1 MHSCKLKIGCLFE
14 VEHIFRENDS
24 YIILRIPILY
34 KISTEI
40 YSEMFLKHHYD
51 SQCCHI
57 FEIIEILFE
66 KQKFWILWFSIP
78 YPYKF
83 IDNSSSC
90 PNHTDRNPLKH
101 VSKGRNM
108 SPPINK
114 NKKKLTNVAK
124 PKYLPPIRQS
134 SGKCDEIV
142 PEKTAN
148 QSSRL
153 PRQRSQQ
160 SWWHLSSH
168 AAQLAARF
176 VAQTDDAPTTQF
188 QTFCVTPPNKT
199 KIRRS

>member
-108 SPPINK
+108 SPPFNK
-114 NKKKLTNVAK
+114 NKKKKIDKCSKTQVLTSDSSIVRQMRRNRPGKDRKSIQPPPSAK
-124 PKYLPPIRQS
+124 ISTKLMTPVITRSAAGSTVCGADWRRTYNT
-134 SGKCDEIV
+134 V
-142 PEKTAN
+142 PDV
-148 QSSRL
+148 L
-153 PRQRSQQ
+153 C
-160 SWWHLSSH
+160 H
-168 AAQLAARF
+168 
-176 VAQTDDAPTTQF
+176 
-188 QTFCVTPPNKT
+188 TPE
-199 KIRRS
+199 